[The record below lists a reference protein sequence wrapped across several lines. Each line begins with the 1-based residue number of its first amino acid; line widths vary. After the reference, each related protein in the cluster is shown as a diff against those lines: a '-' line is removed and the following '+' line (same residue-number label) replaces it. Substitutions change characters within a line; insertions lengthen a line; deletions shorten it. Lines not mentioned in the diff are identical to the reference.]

1 MNSIMHLM
9 TKILNVYD
17 ILVYHVLP
25 YFTIFAVS
33 FMMGMIFTCYMLVR
47 LSRGRGIRVME
58 NILRYEYVSLNRII
72 KSAFKTITSYGN
84 GNIDIIID
92 LIVEGIICALQ
103 RNFGIDTDNTP
114 PQTDPDV
121 EQFMRQFQQAMN
133 NNTDNPSTN
142 ETDNDIEQFMR
153 QFQQTMNNNTDNP
166 STNETDNPSTN
177 ETDNPSTNETIND
190 DNPSTNETIN
200 DDNPSTNET
209 DNPST
214 NETDNP
220 STNETINDDNPS
232 TNETINEDNPGSSTD
247 NIDQTIIDNHPDLYL
262 YNRLS
267 SLNE

>member
-177 ETDNPSTNETIND
+177 ET
-190 DNPSTNETIN
+190 
-200 DDNPSTNET
+200 
-209 DNPST
+209 
-214 NETDNP
+214 
-220 STNETINDDNPS
+220 INDDNPS